1 MPAMQ
6 LVLVR
11 SGLIDTEPGVL
22 VGQSDPPL
30 AVAGFTAMQQ
40 LAADWVGSA
49 PRFLFSSGLKRA
61 RQGAQVFASHF
72 ALEPIADARLQ
83 PMDYGR
89 WQGLSQ
95 RQAQDSDPEHY
106 AAWRH
111 HWWIQ
116 PAPGGECFGDVLRR
130 TGIWLSALLR
140 TAQADDVVLA
150 VAHRDSIRALACHAL
165 GLPAER
171 SNALRIDPAHVGV
184 LRSTR
189 DGFEVSCLNA
199 SSFQVLP
206 A

>member
-1 MPAMQ
+1 MQ

-11 SGLIDTEPGVL
+11 SGVTDSEPGVL

-30 AVAGFTAMQQ
+30 AIDGFTAMQQ
-40 LAADWVGSA
+40 LAADWKGPP

-61 RQGAQVFASHF
+61 RQSAQVFASHF
-72 ALEPIADARLQ
+72 ALEPIADARLKAT
-83 PMDYGR
+83 DHGR
-89 WQGLSQ
+89 WQGLSHQ
-95 RQAQDSDPEHY
+95 QARESDPEHY

-150 VAHRDSIRALACHAL
+150 IAHRDSIQALACHAL
-165 GLPAER
+165 GLAAER
-171 SNALRIDPAHVGV
+171 SSALRIEPGHVAV
-184 LRSTR
+184 LRSMR

-199 SSFQVLP
+199 STFQVLP
-206 A
+206 P